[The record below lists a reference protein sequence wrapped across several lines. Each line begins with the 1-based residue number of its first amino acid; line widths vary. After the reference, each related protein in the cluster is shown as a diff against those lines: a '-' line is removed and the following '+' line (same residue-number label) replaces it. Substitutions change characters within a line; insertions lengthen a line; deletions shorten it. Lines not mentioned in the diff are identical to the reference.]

1 MCGIT
6 GYIGKR
12 QAVRLS
18 VEQLQRLEY
27 RGYDSAGV
35 ACCTNGHVE
44 VLKAKGKIAG
54 LQSLLD
60 EAGEPRF
67 GREADSGG
75 GRAPWTEA
83 NVAVAHTRW
92 ATHGRPS
99 TPNAHPHTDCSGKIA
114 VVHNGIIENY
124 LELREQLIAA
134 GHEFRS
140 ETDTEVLPHLIE
152 AHYQGD
158 LEQAIRAAL
167 AQVRGSY
174 AIAVVSSYDKNTLYA
189 ARKDSPLVIGLGDGE
204 NFVASDIPAVL
215 GQTRDVIVLED
226 GDFAVIR
233 REGVTITSL
242 NGAPVHRPPLKVT
255 WDAEAAEKGGY
266 EHFMR
271 KEIHE
276 QPATIRDTMRGRVTP
291 EDTVDLAELGLSAEK
306 IRQFEWIYLVAC
318 GTAYHAGLVAK
329 QFFEK
334 RLRIPVEADL
344 ASEFRYR
351 DPVITDKTLV
361 IVISQSGE
369 TADTIA
375 AMRAAAD
382 KGATTLG
389 IVNVIGSTI
398 SREAQHVL
406 HTQAGPEICVA
417 STKAYVSQLIG
428 VYLLGLYLARQR
440 GVLSASEEKEIVAA
454 MRALPDQVQ
463 EVLEGEKTI
472 IRTAEQFAGCTDFFF
487 LGRGL
492 DYAVAMEGA
501 LKLKEISYIHSEA
514 LAAGEMKHGTLALIV
529 AGVSTICIA
538 TQRALY
544 QKMISNVKEVKAR
557 EATVLG
563 IVRASDTQSRHSMDE
578 LIYVPETLDELM
590 PVATIVPMQLLSY
603 HIARL
608 NGCEIDQPRNLAKS
622 VTVE

>member
-12 QAVRLS
+12 QAVR
-18 VEQLQRLEY
+18 VTVDQLQLLEY

-35 ACCTNGHVE
+35 ACCANAHVE
-44 VLKAKGKIAG
+44 VLKAQGKIAG
-54 LQSLLD
+54 LRSLL
-60 EAGEPRF
+60 EEQTP
-67 GREADSGG
+67 
-75 GRAPWTEA
+75 EA
-83 NVAVAHTRW
+83 NIAVAHTRW

-99 TPNAHPHTDCSGKIA
+99 TPNAHPHTDCGGHIA

-124 LELREQLIAA
+124 LELRERLTAE
-134 GHEFRS
+134 GHQFRS

-152 AHYQGD
+152 SHYHGD
-158 LEQAIRAAL
+158 MEQAIRDAL
-167 AQVRGSY
+167 AEVRGSY
-174 AIAVVSSYDKNTLYA
+174 AIAVVTSHDIDTLYA
-189 ARKDSPLVIGLGDGE
+189 ARKDSPLVIGMGE
-204 NFVASDIPAVL
+204 GEYFVASDIPAVL
-215 GQTRDVIVLED
+215 GQTRDVLVLED

-233 REGVTITSL
+233 REGVKLSKLEGT
-242 NGAPVHRPPLKVT
+242 PVERQPLKVT
-255 WDAEAAEKGGY
+255 WDAQSAQKGGY

-271 KEIHE
+271 KEIHD
-276 QPATIRDTMRGRVTP
+276 QPATIRDTMRGRITA
-291 EDTVDLAELGLSAEK
+291 EDAVELPELGLTAEK
-306 IRQFEWIYLVAC
+306 IKQFEWIYLVAC

-329 QFFEK
+329 QFMEK
-334 RLRIPVEADL
+334 RLRIPVETDL

-375 AMRAAAD
+375 AMRMAAE

-417 STKAYVSQLIG
+417 STKAYVSQLIA
-428 VYLLGLYLARQR
+428 VYLLGLCLARQR
-440 GVLSASEEKEIVAA
+440 GVLTAAEEREIVAA
-454 MRALPDQVQ
+454 MRTLPDQVQ
-463 EVLEGEKTI
+463 EVLDGEEKI
-472 IRTAEQFAGCTDFFF
+472 IALAERFAGCKDFFF

-492 DYAVAMEGA
+492 DYAVAVEGA

-514 LAAGEMKHGTLALIV
+514 LAAGEMKHGTLALITQ
-529 AGVSTICIA
+529 GVSTICIA
-538 TQRALY
+538 TQRRLY
-544 QKMISNVKEVKAR
+544 EKLISNVKEVKAR

-563 IVRASDTQSRHSMDE
+563 IVRASDTHSQHSVDC
-578 LIYVPETLDELM
+578 LIHVPDTLDELM
-590 PVATIVPMQLLSY
+590 PVPTIVPIQLFAY

>member
-6 GYIGKR
+6 GYIGRR
-12 QAVRLS
+12 QAVRVS
-18 VEQLQRLEY
+18 VDQLQLLEY

-35 ACCTNGHVE
+35 ACCSGGQVE
-44 VLKAKGKIAG
+44 VLKAQGKIAS
-54 LQSLLD
+54 LRSLLD
-60 EAGEPRF
+60 TATPE
-67 GREADSGG
+67 S
-75 GRAPWTEA
+75 TI
-83 NVAVAHTRW
+83 AVAHTRW

-99 TPNAHPHTDCSGKIA
+99 TPNAHPHTDCTGQIA

-124 LELREQLIAA
+124 LELRERLIAE
-134 GHEFRS
+134 GHQFCS

-152 AHYQGD
+152 AHFKGD
-158 LEQAIRAAL
+158 MEQAIRDAL
-167 AQVRGSY
+167 AEVRGSY
-174 AIAVVSSYDKNTLYA
+174 AICVVSSHDKNTLYA

-215 GQTRDVIVLED
+215 GQTRDVVVLED
-226 GDFAVIR
+226 GDFAVIK
-233 REGVTITSL
+233 REGVSITSL
-242 NGAPVHRPPLKVT
+242 NGLLVNRPTLKVT
-255 WDAEAAEKGGY
+255 WDAASAQKGGF
-266 EHFMR
+266 EHFML
-271 KEIHE
+271 KEIHD

-291 EDTVDLAELGLSAEK
+291 IDSVDLPELGLSAEK
-306 IRQFEWIYLVAC
+306 IKQFEWIYLVAC
-318 GTAYHAGLVAK
+318 GTAFHAGLVAK

-334 RLRIPVEADL
+334 RLRIPVETDL

-375 AMRAAAD
+375 AMRMAAA

-428 VYLLGLYLARQR
+428 VYLLGLYLSRER
-440 GVLSASEEKEIVAA
+440 GVLSAEAEREIVAA
-454 MRALPDQVQ
+454 MRSLPDQVQ
-463 EVLEGEKTI
+463 QVIDDNDTIVAMAEK
-472 IRTAEQFAGCTDFFF
+472 FASCKDFFF

-492 DYAVAMEGA
+492 DYAVAVEGA

-514 LAAGEMKHGTLALIV
+514 LAAGEMKHGTLALICP
-529 AGVSTICIA
+529 GVSTICIA
-538 TQRALY
+538 TQQALY
-544 QKMISNVKEVKAR
+544 EKLISNVKEVKAR

-563 IVRASDTQSRHSMDE
+563 IVRASDTHSRHSMDE
-578 LIYVPETLDELM
+578 LIFVPDTLDELM
-590 PVATIVPMQLLSY
+590 PVLAIVPQQLLAY

>member
-12 QAVRLS
+12 QAVR
-18 VEQLQRLEY
+18 VTVDQLQLLEY

-35 ACCTNGHVE
+35 ACCANAHVE
-44 VLKAKGKIAG
+44 VLKAQGKIAG
-54 LQSLLD
+54 LRSLLEQQTPD
-60 EAGEPRF
+60 
-67 GREADSGG
+67 
-75 GRAPWTEA
+75 A
-83 NVAVAHTRW
+83 NIAVAHTRW

-99 TPNAHPHTDCSGKIA
+99 TPNAHPHTDCGGQIA

-124 LELREQLIAA
+124 LELRERLAA
-134 GHEFRS
+134 EGHQFRS

-152 AHYQGD
+152 SHFKGD
-158 LEQAIRAAL
+158 MEQAIRDAL
-167 AQVRGSY
+167 AEVRGSY
-174 AIAVVSSYDKNTLYA
+174 AIAVVSSHDKDTLYA
-189 ARKDSPLVIGLGDGE
+189 ARKDSPLVIGMGDGE
-204 NFVASDIPAVL
+204 YFVASDIPAVL
-215 GQTRDVIVLED
+215 GQTRDVLVLED

-233 REGVTITSL
+233 REGVKLSKVEGT
-242 NGAPVHRPPLKVT
+242 PVVRQPLKVT
-255 WDAEAAEKGGY
+255 WDAQSAQKGGY

-276 QPATIRDTMRGRVTP
+276 QPATIRDTMRGRITAQDAVELP
-291 EDTVDLAELGLSAEK
+291 ELGLTAEK
-306 IRQFEWIYLVAC
+306 IKQFEWIYLVAC

-329 QFFEK
+329 QFIEK
-334 RLRIPVEADL
+334 RLRIPVETDL

-351 DPVITDKTLV
+351 DPVITKKTLV
-361 IVISQSGE
+361 VVISQSGE

-375 AMRAAAD
+375 AMRMAAE

-417 STKAYVSQLIG
+417 STKAYVSQLIA
-428 VYLLGLYLARQR
+428 VYLLGLYLAQQR
-440 GVLSASEEKEIVAA
+440 GVLSADEERQIVAA

-463 EVLEGEKTI
+463 EVLNGEEKI
-472 IRTAEQFAGCTDFFF
+472 IALAEQFAGCKDFFF

-492 DYAVAMEGA
+492 DYAVAVEGA

-514 LAAGEMKHGTLALIV
+514 LAAGEMKHGTLALITQ
-529 AGVSTICIA
+529 GVSTICIA
-538 TQRALY
+538 TQQALY
-544 QKMISNVKEVKAR
+544 EKLISNVKEVKAR

-563 IVRASDTQSRHSMDE
+563 IVRASDTHSRHSVDC
-578 LIYVPETLDELM
+578 LIHVPETLDELM
-590 PVATIVPMQLLSY
+590 PVPTIVPMQLLAY

>member
-54 LQSLLD
+54 LRSLLD
-60 EAGEPRF
+60 QGTP
-67 GREADSGG
+67 
-75 GRAPWTEA
+75 EA
-83 NVAVAHTRW
+83 NIAVAHTRW

-124 LELREQLIAA
+124 LELREQLTAA
-134 GHEFRS
+134 GHVFQS

-152 AHYQGD
+152 SHYKGD
-158 LEQAIRAAL
+158 MEQAIRAAL

-242 NGAPVHRPPLKVT
+242 NGAPLVRPPLKVT

-276 QPATIRDTMRGRVTP
+276 QPATIRDTMRGRVTA
-291 EDTVDLAELGLSAEK
+291 EDLVDLPELGLSAEK

-334 RLRIPVEADL
+334 RLRIPVETDL

-351 DPVITDKTLV
+351 DPVITDKTLM

-375 AMRAAAD
+375 AMRAAAEQ
-382 KGATTLG
+382 GATTLG

-440 GVLSASEEKEIVAA
+440 GVLSAAEEQEIVAA
-454 MRALPDQVQ
+454 MRAMPDQVQ
-463 EVLEGEKTI
+463 EVLEDEKSI
-472 IRTAEQFAGCTDFFF
+472 VRTAEQFASCKDFFF

-529 AGVSTICIA
+529 QGVSTICIA

-544 QKMISNVKEVKAR
+544 EKMISNVKEVKAR

>member
-6 GYIGKR
+6 GYIGMR
-12 QAVRLS
+12 QAVRVS
-18 VEQLQRLEY
+18 VDQLQLLEY

-35 ACCTNGHVE
+35 ACCTDEQVK
-44 VLKAKGKIAG
+44 VLKAQGKIAS
-54 LQSLLD
+54 LRSLLEETTP
-60 EAGEPRF
+60 EA
-67 GREADSGG
+67 
-75 GRAPWTEA
+75 TI
-83 NVAVAHTRW
+83 AVAHTRW

-99 TPNAHPHTDCSGKIA
+99 TPNAHPHTDCAGHIA

-124 LELREQLIAA
+124 LELRERLTAE
-134 GHEFRS
+134 GHQFRS

-152 AHYQGD
+152 AHLKHLTRSQNGSGASPTPEQV
-158 LEQAIRAAL
+158 EQAIRSAL
-167 AQVRGSY
+167 AEVRGSY
-174 AIAVVSSYDKNTLYA
+174 AICVVSSYDKNTLYA
-189 ARKDSPLVIGLGDGE
+189 ARKDSPLIIGLGDGE

-215 GQTRDVIVLED
+215 GQTRDVVILED

-233 REGVTITSL
+233 REGVHITSL
-242 NGAPVHRPPLKVT
+242 NGRLVERPTLHVT
-255 WDAEAAEKGGY
+255 WDAAAAQKGGF
-266 EHFMR
+266 EHFML

-276 QPATIRDTMRGRVTP
+276 QPTTIRDTMRGRVTAD
-291 EDTVDLAELGLSAEK
+291 DTVDLTELKLSPDK

-334 RLRIPVEADL
+334 RLRIPVDADL

-351 DPVITDKTLV
+351 DPVIDDRTLV

-375 AMRAAAD
+375 AMRMAAQ

-398 SREAQHVL
+398 SREGQHVL

-428 VYLLGLYLARQR
+428 VYLLGLYLSRQR
-440 GVLSASEEKEIVAA
+440 GVLSVEKEQSIVRA
-454 MRALPDQVQ
+454 MRALPEQVQ
-463 EVLEGEKTI
+463 EILDSQEQV
-472 IRTAEQFAGCTDFFF
+472 IRQAETFAGCRDFFF

-492 DYAVAMEGA
+492 DYAVALEGA

-514 LAAGEMKHGTLALIV
+514 LAAGEMKHGTLALICP
-529 AGVSTICIA
+529 GVSAICIA
-538 TQRALY
+538 TQQVLY
-544 QKMISNVKEVKAR
+544 EKLISNVKEVKAR

-563 IVRASDTQSRHSMDE
+563 IVRASDTHSHHSMDE
-578 LIYVPETLDELM
+578 LIRVPDSLDELM
-590 PVATIVPMQLLSY
+590 PVLSIVPQQLLAY

>member
-12 QAVRLS
+12 QAVSLS
-18 VEQLQRLEY
+18 VEQLRRLEY

-44 VLKAKGKIAG
+44 VLKAQGKIAG
-54 LQSLLD
+54 LQALL
-60 EAGEPRF
+60 GEQTPRA
-67 GREADSGG
+67 E
-75 GRAPWTEA
+75 
-83 NVAVAHTRW
+83 VAVAHTRW

-99 TPNAHPHTDCSGKIA
+99 VPNAHPHTDCQGHIA

-124 LELREQLIAA
+124 LALRERLIAA
-134 GHEFRS
+134 GHQFRS

-152 AHYQGD
+152 HHFHGN
-158 LEQAIRAAL
+158 LEQAIRKAL
-167 AQVRGSY
+167 AEVRGSY
-174 AIAVVSSYDKNTLYA
+174 AIAVVSSHDKNRLYA
-189 ARKDSPLVIGLGDGE
+189 ARKDSPLVIGLGEGE

-226 GDFAVIR
+226 GDFAVIGR
-233 REGVTITSL
+233 DTVRITTL
-242 NGAPVHRPPLKVT
+242 DGTPIERPPLKVT
-255 WDAEAAEKGGY
+255 WDVGSAEKGGY

-276 QPATIRDTMRGRVTP
+276 QPATIRDTMRGRVTA
-291 EDTVDLAELGLSAEK
+291 EDRVELPELGLSPEK
-306 IRQFEWIYLVAC
+306 LQQFEWVYLVAC

-375 AMRAAAD
+375 AMRMAAER
-382 KGATTLG
+382 GATTLG

-417 STKAYVSQLIG
+417 STKAYVSQLIA

-440 GVLSASEEKEIVAA
+440 GVLTETAEREVVGALRGLPEQVQTVLEREGEIVG
-454 MRALPDQVQ
+454 L
-463 EVLEGEKTI
+463 
-472 IRTAEQFAGCTDFFF
+472 AERFAGCKDFFF

-492 DYAVAMEGA
+492 DYAAAVEGA

-514 LAAGEMKHGTLALIV
+514 LAAGEMKHGTLALIEPGV
-529 AGVSTICIA
+529 ASICLA
-538 TQRALY
+538 TQQGLY
-544 QKMISNVKEVKAR
+544 EKMISNIKEVKAR
-557 EATVLG
+557 DATVLG
-563 IVRASDTQSRHSMDE
+563 IVREGDEQSRHTMDE
-578 LIYVPETLDELM
+578 LIRVPETLDELM
-590 PVATIVPMQLLSY
+590 PVLSIVPMQLLAY

>member
-35 ACCTNGHVE
+35 ACCSNGHVE
-44 VLKAKGKIAG
+44 VLKAQGKIAG
-54 LQSLLD
+54 LKLLLD
-60 EAGEPRF
+60 QGTPEA
-67 GREADSGG
+67 
-75 GRAPWTEA
+75 TL
-83 NVAVAHTRW
+83 AVAHTRW

-99 TPNAHPHTDCSGKIA
+99 TPNAHPHTDCKGHIA

-124 LELREQLIAA
+124 LELRQRLIAA

-152 AHYQGD
+152 SHYHGD
-158 LEQAIRAAL
+158 LEQAIRDAL
-167 AQVRGSY
+167 AEVRGSY
-174 AIAVVSSYDKNTLYA
+174 AIAVVSSFDKHTLYA
-189 ARKDSPLVIGLGDGE
+189 ARKDSPLVIGLGEGE

-215 GQTRDVIVLED
+215 GHTRDVIVLED
-226 GDFAVIR
+226 GDFAIIR
-233 REGVTITSL
+233 RDGVRVTSL
-242 NGAPVHRPPLKVT
+242 NGQPLARPPLKVT
-255 WDAEAAEKGGY
+255 WDAASAEKSGY

-276 QPATIRDTMRGRVTP
+276 QPTTIRDTMRGRVIAA
-291 EDTVDLAELGLSAEK
+291 DLVELPELGLSVEQ

-351 DPVITDKTLV
+351 DPVITGKTLV

-375 AMRAAAD
+375 AMRMAAA

-417 STKAYVSQLIG
+417 STKAYVSQLIA

-440 GVLSASEEKEIVAA
+440 GVLLAEEEREIVAA
-454 MRALPDQVQ
+454 MRSLPDQVQ
-463 EVLEGEKTI
+463 EVLEGEKAI
-472 IRTAEQFAGCTDFFF
+472 IRTAEQFANCRDFFF

-529 AGVSTICIA
+529 PGVSTICIA
-538 TQRALY
+538 TQRPLY
-544 QKMISNVKEVKAR
+544 EKMISNVKEVKAR

-563 IVRASDTQSRHSMDE
+563 LVRASDAQSRDAMDE

-590 PVATIVPMQLLSY
+590 PVATIVPMQLLAY

>member
-35 ACCTNGHVE
+35 ACCANGHVE
-44 VLKAKGKIAG
+44 VLKAQGKIAG
-54 LQSLLD
+54 LKQLL
-60 EAGEPRF
+60 ETGTPE
-67 GREADSGG
+67 G
-75 GRAPWTEA
+75 TI
-83 NVAVAHTRW
+83 AVAHTRW

-99 TPNAHPHTDCSGKIA
+99 TPNAHPHTDCGGQIA

-124 LELREQLIAA
+124 LELRERLIAA

-152 AHYQGD
+152 AHYHGD
-158 LEQAIRAAL
+158 MEQAIRDAL
-167 AQVRGSY
+167 AEVRGSY
-174 AIAVVSSYDKNTLYA
+174 AIAVVSSYDTNTLYA

-233 REGVTITSL
+233 REGVQVTSL
-242 NGAPVHRPPLKVT
+242 NGAPVERPPLKVT
-255 WDAEAAEKGGY
+255 WDAESAEKGGY

-276 QPATIRDTMRGRVTP
+276 QPATIRDTMRGRVTA
-291 EDTVDLAELGLSAEK
+291 EDSVDLPELGLSAEK

-334 RLRIPVEADL
+334 RLRIPVETDL

-351 DPVITDKTLV
+351 DPVITDKTLM

-375 AMRAAAD
+375 AMRMAAA

-406 HTQAGPEICVA
+406 QTQAGPEICVA
-417 STKAYVSQLIG
+417 STKAYVSQLIA

-440 GVLSASEEKEIVAA
+440 GVMSAAAEREIVVA
-454 MRALPDQVQ
+454 MRSLPEQVQ
-463 EVLEGEKTI
+463 EVLEDETTI
-472 IRTAEQFAGCTDFFF
+472 IRTAEQFASCKDFFF

-529 AGVSTICIA
+529 PGVSTISIA

-544 QKMISNVKEVKAR
+544 EKMVSNVKEVKAR

-563 IVRASDTQSRHSMDE
+563 IVRAGDTQSRHSMDE
-578 LIYVPETLDELM
+578 LIHVPETLDELM
-590 PVATIVPMQLLSY
+590 PVVTIVPMQLLSY

>member
-12 QAVRLS
+12 QAVR
-18 VEQLQRLEY
+18 VTVDQLQLLEY

-44 VLKAKGKIAG
+44 VLKAQGKIAG
-54 LQSLLD
+54 LRSLL
-60 EAGEPRF
+60 EQQTPAG
-67 GREADSGG
+67 
-75 GRAPWTEA
+75 

-99 TPNAHPHTDCSGKIA
+99 TPNAHPHTDCGGNIA

-124 LELREQLIAA
+124 LELRERLLAA
-134 GHEFRS
+134 GHQFRS

-152 AHYQGD
+152 SHYQGD
-158 LEQAIRAAL
+158 MEAAIRAAL
-167 AQVRGSY
+167 AEVRGSY

-189 ARKDSPLVIGLGDGE
+189 ARKDSPLVIGLGDDE
-204 NFVASDIPAVL
+204 YFVASDIPAVL

-233 REGVTITSL
+233 REGVQLSSL
-242 NGAPVHRPPLKVT
+242 DGAPVERTPLKVT
-255 WDAEAAEKGGY
+255 WDAQSAQKGGY

-271 KEIHE
+271 KEIHD

-291 EDTVDLAELGLSAEK
+291 EDTVDLKELNFSAERV
-306 IRQFEWIYLVAC
+306 RQFEWIYLVAC

-329 QFFEK
+329 QFMEK
-334 RLRIPVEADL
+334 RLRIPVETDL

-351 DPVITDKTLV
+351 DPIITDKTLV

-375 AMRAAAD
+375 AMRMAAER
-382 KGATTLG
+382 GATTLG

-428 VYLLGLYLARQR
+428 VYLLGAYLARQR
-440 GVLSASEEKEIVAA
+440 GVMTAAEERQIVTG
-454 MRALPDQVQ
+454 MRALPEQVE
-463 EVLEGEKTI
+463 EVLAGEEAI
-472 IRTAEQFAGCTDFFF
+472 LSLAEEFAGYKDFFF

-492 DYAVAMEGA
+492 DYAVAVEGA

-514 LAAGEMKHGTLALIV
+514 LAAGEMKHGTLALITQ
-529 AGVSTICIA
+529 GVSTICIA
-538 TQRALY
+538 TQQALY
-544 QKMISNVKEVKAR
+544 EKLISNVKEVKAR

-563 IVRASDTQSRHSMDE
+563 IVRASDTHSRHSMDH
-578 LIYVPETLDELM
+578 LIAVPDALDELM
-590 PVATIVPMQLLSY
+590 PVLAIVPMQLLAY

>member
-1 MCGIT
+1 
-6 GYIGKR
+6 
-12 QAVRLS
+12 
-18 VEQLQRLEY
+18 
-27 RGYDSAGV
+27 
-35 ACCTNGHVE
+35 
-44 VLKAKGKIAG
+44 
-54 LQSLLD
+54 
-60 EAGEPRF
+60 
-67 GREADSGG
+67 
-75 GRAPWTEA
+75 
-83 NVAVAHTRW
+83 
-92 ATHGRPS
+92 
-99 TPNAHPHTDCSGKIA
+99 
-114 VVHNGIIENY
+114 
-124 LELREQLIAA
+124 
-134 GHEFRS
+134 
-140 ETDTEVLPHLIE
+140 
-152 AHYQGD
+152 
-158 LEQAIRAAL
+158 
-167 AQVRGSY
+167 
-174 AIAVVSSYDKNTLYA
+174 
-189 ARKDSPLVIGLGDGE
+189 
-204 NFVASDIPAVL
+204 
-215 GQTRDVIVLED
+215 
-226 GDFAVIR
+226 
-233 REGVTITSL
+233 
-242 NGAPVHRPPLKVT
+242 
-255 WDAEAAEKGGY
+255 
-266 EHFMR
+266 MR

-276 QPATIRDTMRGRVTP
+276 QPATIRDTMRGRVTA
-291 EDTVDLAELGLSAEK
+291 EDLVDLPELGLAPAK
-306 IRQFEWIYLVAC
+306 LQQFEWIYLVAC

-334 RLRIPVEADL
+334 RLRIPVETDL

-351 DPVITDKTLV
+351 DPVITDKTLM

-375 AMRAAAD
+375 AMRAAAQ

-440 GVLSASEEKEIVAA
+440 GVLSVVEEREIVAA
-454 MRALPDQVQ
+454 MRALPEQVQ
-463 EVLEGEKTI
+463 EVLEGEKAI
-472 IRTAEQFAGCTDFFF
+472 IRTAEQFAKCRDFFF

-529 AGVSTICIA
+529 PGVSTICIA
-538 TQRALY
+538 TQRPLSE
-544 QKMISNVKEVKAR
+544 KMISNVKEVKAR

-563 IVRASDTQSRHSMDE
+563 IARASDAQSRDAMDE
-578 LIYVPETLDELM
+578 LIYVPETVDELM

>member
-12 QAVRLS
+12 QAVRVS
-18 VEQLQRLEY
+18 VDQLQLLEY

-44 VLKAKGKIAG
+44 VLKAQGKIAG
-54 LQSLLD
+54 LRSLLD
-60 EAGEPRF
+60 QQTP
-67 GREADSGG
+67 
-75 GRAPWTEA
+75 EA
-83 NVAVAHTRW
+83 NIAVAHTRW

-99 TPNAHPHTDCSGKIA
+99 TPNAHPHTDCGGNIA

-124 LELREQLIAA
+124 LELRERLIAE
-134 GHEFRS
+134 GHQFHS

-152 AHYQGD
+152 SHYHGD
-158 LEQAIRAAL
+158 MEQAIRSAL
-167 AQVRGSY
+167 AEVRGSY
-174 AIAVVSSYDKNTLYA
+174 AIAVVNSYDKHTLYA
-189 ARKDSPLVIGLGDGE
+189 ARKDSPLVIGLGEDE

-233 REGVTITSL
+233 RDGVQITSL
-242 NGAPVHRPPLKVT
+242 NGMPVQRSPLKVT
-255 WDAEAAEKGGY
+255 WDAQSAQKGGY

-276 QPATIRDTMRGRVTP
+276 QPATIRDTMRGRVTA
-291 EDTVDLAELGLSAEK
+291 EDVVDLKELNLSAERIK
-306 IRQFEWIYLVAC
+306 QFEWIYLVAC

-329 QFFEK
+329 QFMEK

-351 DPVITDKTLV
+351 DPIITDKTLV

-375 AMRAAAD
+375 AMRMAVE

-428 VYLLGLYLARQR
+428 AYLLGTYLARQR
-440 GVLSASEEKEIVAA
+440 GVMKAEEERQIVAA
-454 MRALPDQVQ
+454 MRALPDQV
-463 EVLEGEKTI
+463 EELLRDEETI
-472 IRTAEQFAGCTDFFF
+472 IGLADQFAGCKDFFF

-492 DYAVAMEGA
+492 DYAVAVEGA

-514 LAAGEMKHGTLALIV
+514 LAAGEMKHGTLALITQ
-529 AGVSTICIA
+529 GVSTICIA
-538 TQRALY
+538 TQKPLY
-544 QKMISNVKEVKAR
+544 EKLISNVKEVKAR

-563 IVRASDTQSRHSMDE
+563 IVRASDTHSRHSMDC
-578 LIYVPETLDELM
+578 LIHVPDALDELM
-590 PVATIVPMQLLSY
+590 PVLAIVPMQLLAY

>member
-12 QAVRLS
+12 QAVR
-18 VEQLQRLEY
+18 VTVDQLQLLEY

-35 ACCTNGHVE
+35 ACCTNGHME
-44 VLKAKGKIAG
+44 VLKAQGKIAG
-54 LQSLLD
+54 LRSLLD
-60 EAGEPRF
+60 QQTPEG
-67 GREADSGG
+67 
-75 GRAPWTEA
+75 

-99 TPNAHPHTDCSGKIA
+99 TPNAHPHTDCGGNIA

-124 LELREQLIAA
+124 LELRERLTAA
-134 GHEFRS
+134 GHQFRS

-152 AHYQGD
+152 SHYQGD
-158 LEQAIRAAL
+158 MEAAIRAAL
-167 AQVRGSY
+167 AEVRGSY
-174 AIAVVSSYDKNTLYA
+174 AIAVVSCYDKNTLYA
-189 ARKDSPLVIGLGDGE
+189 ARKDSPLVIGLGE
-204 NFVASDIPAVL
+204 EEYFVASDIPAVL

-233 REGVTITSL
+233 RDGVQITSL
-242 NGAPVHRPPLKVT
+242 SGSPVERSPLKVT
-255 WDAEAAEKGGY
+255 WDAQSAQKGGY
-266 EHFMR
+266 DHFMR
-271 KEIHE
+271 KEIHD
-276 QPATIRDTMRGRVTP
+276 QPATIRDTMRGRVTS
-291 EDTVDLAELGLSAEK
+291 EDTVDLKELNLSAERIK
-306 IRQFEWIYLVAC
+306 QFEWIYLVAC

-329 QFFEK
+329 QFMEK
-334 RLRIPVEADL
+334 RLRIPVETDL

-351 DPVITDKTLV
+351 DPIITDKTLV

-375 AMRAAAD
+375 AMRMAAE

-428 VYLLGLYLARQR
+428 VYLLGAYLARQR
-440 GVLSASEEKEIVAA
+440 GVMTAAEERQIVAS
-454 MRALPDQVQ
+454 MRALPEQVE
-463 EVLEGEKTI
+463 EVLSSEESI
-472 IRTAEQFAGCTDFFF
+472 VRLAEQFAGCKDFFF

-492 DYAVAMEGA
+492 DYAVAVEGA

-514 LAAGEMKHGTLALIV
+514 LAAGEMKHGTLALITQ
-529 AGVSTICIA
+529 GVSTICIA
-538 TQRALY
+538 TQKALY
-544 QKMISNVKEVKAR
+544 EKLISNVKEVKAR

-563 IVRASDTQSRHSMDE
+563 IVRAGDTHSRHSMDH
-578 LIYVPETLDELM
+578 LIPVPETIDELM
-590 PVATIVPMQLLSY
+590 PVLSIVPMQLLAY

>member
-35 ACCTNGHVE
+35 ACCANGHVE
-44 VLKAKGKIAG
+44 VLKAQGKIAV
-54 LQSLLD
+54 LKQLLETGTP
-60 EAGEPRF
+60 EA
-67 GREADSGG
+67 
-75 GRAPWTEA
+75 T
-83 NVAVAHTRW
+83 VAVAHTRW

-99 TPNAHPHTDCSGKIA
+99 TPNAHPHTDCGGQIA

-124 LELREQLIAA
+124 LELRERLMAA

-152 AHYQGD
+152 AHYHGD
-158 LEQAIRAAL
+158 MEQAIRDAL
-167 AQVRGSY
+167 TEVRGSY
-174 AIAVVSSYDKNTLYA
+174 AIAVVSSYDRNTLYA

-233 REGVTITSL
+233 CEGVRVTSL
-242 NGAPVHRPPLKVT
+242 NGAPLERSPMKVT
-255 WDAEAAEKGGY
+255 WDAESAEKGGY

-271 KEIHE
+271 KEIHD

-291 EDTVDLAELGLSAEK
+291 EDTVDLPELGLSAEK

-334 RLRIPVEADL
+334 RLRIPVETDL

-375 AMRAAAD
+375 AMRMAAA
-382 KGATTLG
+382 KGATTLA

-417 STKAYVSQLIG
+417 STKAYVSQLIA

-440 GVLSASEEKEIVAA
+440 GVLSIEEEREFVAA
-454 MRALPDQVQ
+454 MRLLPEQVQ
-463 EVLEGEKTI
+463 EVLEGEKAI
-472 IRTAEQFAGCTDFFF
+472 IRTAEQFASCKDFFF

-529 AGVSTICIA
+529 AGVATICIA
-538 TQRALY
+538 TQRTLY
-544 QKMISNVKEVKAR
+544 EKMISNVKEVKAR
-557 EATVLG
+557 DATVLG
-563 IVRASDTQSRHSMDE
+563 LVRAGDTHSRHSMDE
-578 LIYVPETLDELM
+578 LIYVPETRDELM
-590 PVATIVPMQLLSY
+590 PVATIVPMQLLAY

>member
-6 GYIGKR
+6 GYIGGR

-35 ACCTNGHVE
+35 ACCTNGHLE
-44 VLKAKGKIAG
+44 VLKAQGKIAG
-54 LQSLLD
+54 LQALLD
-60 EAGEPRF
+60 QQTPEAQ
-67 GREADSGG
+67 
-75 GRAPWTEA
+75 
-83 NVAVAHTRW
+83 VAVAHTRW

-99 TPNAHPHTDCSGKIA
+99 TPNAHPHTDCQGRIA

-124 LELREQLIAA
+124 LELRERLIAQ
-134 GHEFRS
+134 GHQFRS

-152 AHYQGD
+152 SHYQGD

-167 AQVRGSY
+167 AEVRGSY
-174 AIAVVSSYDKNTLYA
+174 AIAVVSSYDKHTLYA
-189 ARKDSPLVIGLGDGE
+189 ARKDSPLVIGLGEGE

-215 GQTRDVIVLED
+215 GQTREVIVLED
-226 GDFAVIR
+226 GDFAILR
-233 REGVTITSL
+233 REGVQVTAL
-242 NGAPVHRPPLKVT
+242 NGTPVQRPTLTVT
-255 WDAEAAEKGGY
+255 WDAAAAEKGGY

-276 QPATIRDTMRGRVTP
+276 QPATIRDTMRGRVT
-291 EDTVDLAELGLSAEK
+291 ENDTVALPELGLTAE
-306 IRQFEWIYLVAC
+306 QVQGFEWIYLVAC

-334 RLRIPVEADL
+334 RLRIPVETDL

-351 DPVITDKTLV
+351 SPVITDKTLV

-375 AMRAAAD
+375 AMRMAAAQ
-382 KGATTLG
+382 GATTLG

-417 STKAYVSQLIG
+417 STKAYVSQLIA
-428 VYLLGLYLARQR
+428 VYLLGLSLARQR
-440 GVLSASEEKEIVAA
+440 GVMSEAEEREIVAS
-454 MRALPDQVQ
+454 MRGLPEQV
-463 EVLEGEKTI
+463 ETILAGEEAVV
-472 IRTAEQFAGCTDFFF
+472 RMAEQFAGCTDFFF

-492 DYAVAMEGA
+492 DYAVAVEGA

-529 AGVSTICIA
+529 PGVSTICIA
-538 TQRALY
+538 TQQPLY
-544 QKMISNVKEVKAR
+544 EKMISNVKEVKAR

-563 IVRASDTQSRHSMDE
+563 IVRARDETSRHAMDE
-578 LIYVPETLDELM
+578 LLRVPETLDELM
-590 PVATIVPMQLLSY
+590 PVLTIVPMQLLAY